1 MGPQV
6 LWIYLIMHE
15 LYLFLFAPFIEYQFM
30 TRALIGCVTLSV
42 GSAPIGV
49 FLMLRRLSLTGDAMA
64 HAILPGAALAY
75 LLCGLSVIAMTI
87 GGLMAGLLVAM
98 LSSATALKTNASED
112 STLAAF
118 YLGSLALGVILISA
132 KGSNI
137 DLLHV
142 LFGTALALDNVALI
156 LLQITCVVSLLVLAV
171 IYRPLVLGSLDPDYL
186 ASFGKSGN
194 IAHLAFMFL
203 VVANLVA
210 GFHALGTLMAVGLMI
225 LPACIARFWARRL
238 EPMLLLSVVVSA
250 LSCWMGLL
258 LSFHFGL
265 PTSPSIVI
273 VLVVCYLTS
282 IVFSPLNGLFCSVMA
297 KPANTSINKD
307 LCS

>member
-1 MGPQV
+1 M
-6 LWIYLIMHE
+6 LD
-15 LYLFLFAPFIEYQFM
+15 LFPFNLNTLLVAPFTDYQFM
-30 TRALIGCVTLSV
+30 ARALLGCVTLSI

-64 HAILPGAALAY
+64 HAILPGAAIAY
-75 LLCGLSVIAMTI
+75 LLCGLSVIAMTL

-98 LSSATALKTNASED
+98 LSSATALKTNSSED

-156 LLQITCVVSLLVLAV
+156 LLQITCVVSLVVLAI

-194 IAHLAFMFL
+194 VAHLAFMFL

-238 EPMLLLSVVVSA
+238 EPIILLSILMSA
-250 LSCWMGLL
+250 LSCWAGLL

-265 PTSPSIVI
+265 PTSPSIVV
-273 VLVVCYLTS
+273 VLVVCYLFS
-282 IVFSPLNGLFCSVMA
+282 ILFSPLNGLFRSVLA
-297 KPANTSINKD
+297 RQAQPSINKD
-307 LCS
+307 LYS

>member
-1 MGPQV
+1 MPDV
-6 LWIYLIMHE
+6 F
-15 LYLFLFAPFIEYQFM
+15 LFLFAPFIDFQFM
-30 TRALIGCVTLSV
+30 TRALLGCVTLSI

-75 LLCGLSVIAMTI
+75 LLCGLSVIAMTL
-87 GGLMAGLLVAM
+87 GGLIAGLLVAI
-98 LSSATALKTNASED
+98 LSSATALKTNTNED

-118 YLGSLALGVILISA
+118 YLGSLALGVLLISS
-132 KGSNI
+132 KGSNL
-137 DLLHV
+137 DLLHL
-142 LFGTALALDNVALI
+142 LFGTALALNNLALI
-156 LLQITCVVSLLVLAV
+156 LLLITCLISLFVLAL

-186 ASFGKSGN
+186 AGFGKSGN

-225 LPACIARFWARRL
+225 LPACIARFWVRRL
-238 EPMLLLSVVVSA
+238 EPILLLSMVLSA
-250 LSCWMGLL
+250 MSCWAGLL

-265 PTSPSIVI
+265 ATSPSIVI
-273 VLVVCYLTS
+273 VLVVCYLIS
-282 IVFSPLNGLFCSVMA
+282 IVFSPLNGLFSRNMA
-297 KPANTSINKD
+297 KQGQPHIKKE
-307 LCS
+307 LF

>member
-1 MGPQV
+1 
-6 LWIYLIMHE
+6 MHE
-15 LYLFLFAPFIEYQFM
+15 VYSYLFLPFVDYQFM
-30 TRALIGCVTLSV
+30 ARALLGCVTLSV

-75 LLCGLSVIAMTI
+75 LMCGLSVIAMTL

-98 LSSATALKTNASED
+98 LSSATALKTKASED

-118 YLGSLALGVILISA
+118 YLGSLALGVLLISL
-132 KGSNI
+132 KGSNV
-137 DLLHV
+137 DLLHL
-142 LFGTALALDNVALI
+142 LFGTALALDNLALT
-156 LLQITCVVSLLVLAV
+156 LLQITCFVSVFVLAM
-171 IYRPLVLGSLDPDYL
+171 IYRPLVLSSLDPDYL
-186 ASFGKSGN
+186 AAFGKSGN
-194 IAHLAFMFL
+194 LAHLAFMFL

-225 LPACIARFWARRL
+225 LPACVARFWVRKL
-238 EPMLLLSVVVSA
+238 EPLILLSILISG
-250 LSCWMGLL
+250 LSCWLGLL

-282 IVFSPLNGLFCSVMA
+282 IVFSPLNGLFCPRLV
-297 KPANTSINKD
+297 KPAQPIISKD
-307 LCS
+307 LSHDISISG

>member
-1 MGPQV
+1 M
-6 LWIYLIMHE
+6 IE
-15 LYLFLFAPFIEYQFM
+15 LYSFLFAPFVDYQFM
-30 TRALIGCVTLSV
+30 TRALIGCVTLSL

-75 LLCGLSVIAMTI
+75 LLCGLSVIAMTL
-87 GGLMAGLLVAM
+87 GGLMAGLLVAI

-118 YLGSLALGVILISA
+118 YLGSLALGVMLISV
-132 KGSNI
+132 KGSNL
-137 DLLHV
+137 DLLHL

-156 LLQITCVVSLLVLAV
+156 LLQVTCVISLLVLTM
-171 IYRPLVLGSLDPDYL
+171 IYRPLILESLDPDYL

-194 IAHLAFMFL
+194 LAHLAFMFL

-225 LPACIARFWARRL
+225 LPACIARFWVRRL
-238 EPMLLLSVVVSA
+238 EPMLVLSVLMSA
-250 LSCWMGLL
+250 LSCWVGLL
-258 LSFHFGL
+258 LSFHFAL

-273 VLVVCYLTS
+273 VLVVCYLLS
-282 IVFSPLNGLFCSVMA
+282 ILFSPLNGVFCSAMK
-297 KPANTSINKD
+297 KPANTFINKD
-307 LCS
+307 LYS